1 MSGPKVHQSTNL
13 NYRWFDATQGFLP
26 SLKCRFYVTQG
37 FSLGGHEK
45 VAKEG
50 KEGGG
55 LRAMVS
61 SKYECV
67 GFLESTKQEK
77 VSPKSKCSAHA

>member
-1 MSGPKVHQSTNL
+1 MQVLCHPRLFPLVVMKRSQK
-13 NYRWFDATQGFLP
+13 
-26 SLKCRFYVTQG
+26 
-37 FSLGGHEK
+37 
-45 VAKEG
+45 KERR
-50 KEGGG
+50 GGG

>member
-1 MSGPKVHQSTNL
+1 MSPK
-13 NYRWFDATQGFLP
+13 A
-26 SLKCRFYVTQG
+26 